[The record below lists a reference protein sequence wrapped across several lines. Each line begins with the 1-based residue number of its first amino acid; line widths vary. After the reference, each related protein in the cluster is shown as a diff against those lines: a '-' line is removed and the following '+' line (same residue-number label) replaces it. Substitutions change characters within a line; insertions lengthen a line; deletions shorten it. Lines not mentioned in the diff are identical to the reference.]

1 VLDVLVSAE
10 ELELCQVRTGEDKQ
24 LRELAKLLP
33 VPLTEPDFG
42 EARTKAHVLLQL
54 HFSRRKL
61 SPEQRADLDIV
72 LDRAPALLQ
81 AMVDIISS
89 SGWLRPALAAMEL
102 SQMLVQARWNTD
114 SPLLQVPFFDLQTVE
129 RCLAAGVKRVED
141 IAELDEEQIEKV
153 LQLAPEQMAQAAEFC
168 NAYPAVEMS
177 FALQS
182 STVSAGSAVD
192 VAVTLERVADAD
204 DEQAGSDDALGKVI
218 APFFPK
224 PKLEQY
230 WLVIG
235 DPEANA
241 LLSIKKITLGR
252 KATPTL
258 QFDAPKEAGSRELK
272 LYLMCDSVQGA
283 DQVVSLR
290 LDIQPGDGTHSD
302 DSSDSGA
309 DDGQAET

>member
-1 VLDVLVSAE
+1 
-10 ELELCQVRTGEDKQ
+10 
-24 LRELAKLLP
+24 
-33 VPLTEPDFG
+33 
-42 EARTKAHVLLQL
+42 
-54 HFSRRKL
+54 
-61 SPEQRADLDIV
+61 
-72 LDRAPALLQ
+72 
-81 AMVDIISS
+81 
-89 SGWLRPALAAMEL
+89 
-102 SQMLVQARWNTD
+102 
-114 SPLLQVPFFDLQTVE
+114 VE
-129 RCLAAGVKRVED
+129 RCHAAGVKRVED

-153 LQLAPEQMAQAAEFC
+153 LQLVPEQMAQAAEFC

-258 QFDAPKEAGSRELK
+258 QFDAPKETGSRELK

-290 LDIQPGDGTHSD
+290 LDIQPGDGAHSD
-302 DSSDSGA
+302 DSSDSEG
-309 DDGQAET
+309 DDGQA